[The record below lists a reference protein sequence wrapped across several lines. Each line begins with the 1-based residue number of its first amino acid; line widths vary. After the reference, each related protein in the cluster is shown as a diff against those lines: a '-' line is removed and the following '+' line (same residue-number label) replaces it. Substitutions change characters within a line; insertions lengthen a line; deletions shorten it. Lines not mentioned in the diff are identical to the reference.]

1 MPRPPLSEL
10 SDADA
15 AQMLEGLSS
24 LESQRLSVP
33 DQIALLIMLRGRSP
47 ELALAVD
54 QSVVVQIGRLRHGLI
69 QARTHLTELGNVLD
83 KLTCAPLHIG
93 VFLAAVDQANPQTA
107 LVACNGSHRVVGLT
121 DGVDLLDLAV
131 GDEVLLG
138 REMNVILRKSPAPI
152 MRTGETAEFQRA
164 LPDGRLVLRHRDE
177 ETVVQASRGLDVST
191 LQTGTR
197 VRWDRGVGLAL
208 EPITA
213 SRESHL
219 FLEETPSDGFDR
231 IGGLDRQIARLTRSL
246 RLHMLHPESASRY
259 HVRRVAS
266 VLLVGPPGT
275 GKTMIARALAN
286 WLGQRSSSG
295 RARFMSIK
303 PSELHSMWYG
313 QSEANYREAFRV
325 ARQLGAD
332 DPSTPIVMF
341 FDEVDAVGASRGG
354 SLAHVDDR
362 VLTSFMTELDGLEA
376 RGNILVVAATN
387 RRDTLDPAL
396 ARPGRLGD
404 LVIDIPRPGMSAAAA
419 VFEKHLPTDIP
430 YALAEGEDDAMARQR
445 VIGTAVSRL
454 YAPNGEGEIASVMFR
469 DGTRRSVRARDLM
482 SGASIANIARAATE
496 RACLRD
502 IEGGD
507 RGLVAADVLDA
518 IADELNAAVVALT
531 PANCHG
537 FVSDLPQDLAVVRV
551 EPTVRKVPRAHR
563 FVNVA

>member
-15 AQMLEGLSS
+15 ALLLEGLSS
-24 LESQRLSVP
+24 LESQRLSVD

-47 ELALAVD
+47 DLSLAVD
-54 QSVVVQIGRLRHGLI
+54 QSLIVQIGRLRQGLI

-83 KLTCAPLHIG
+83 KLTFAPLHIG
-93 VFLAAVDQANPQTA
+93 VFLAAIDEANPQTA
-107 LVACNGSHRVVGLT
+107 LIACNGSHRIVGLG

-138 REMNVILRKSPAPI
+138 REMNVILRKSPAPLL
-152 MRTGETAEFQRA
+152 RTGETAEFQRT

-191 LQTGTR
+191 LQAGMR
-197 VRWDRGVGLAL
+197 IRWDRGVGLAL

-231 IGGLDRQIARLTRSL
+231 IGGLDAQIARLTRSL

-259 HVRRVAS
+259 RVRRVAS

-295 RARFMSIK
+295 RSRFMSIK
-303 PSELHSMWYG
+303 PSELHSMWYS
-313 QSEANYREAFRV
+313 QSEANYREAFRI

-404 LVIDIPRPGMSAAAA
+404 LVIDIPRPGMSGAAA

-430 YALAEGEDDAMARQR
+430 YALDEGEDDATARRR

-469 DGTRRSVRARDLM
+469 DGTRRSVRARDVM

-507 RGLVAADVLDA
+507 RGLAAGDVLDA
-518 IADELNAAVVALT
+518 IADELHTAVVALT
-531 PANCHG
+531 PANCHA

-551 EPTVRKVPRAHR
+551 EPAVRKVPRAHR